1 MCDELS
7 RFVLDFNSYTHTT
20 PAPPYHCPSSP
31 YHLPQMEF
39 LSQEQI
45 AEYQGVFELFDKE
58 KRGTIDFEALKAGM
72 LAMRMHP
79 KDSDVRQ
86 MIKEADVSKT
96 GSIDFTEF
104 VGVLTRKVG
113 KMDTA
118 DEILKAFNTFDR
130 QDRGEIRVEDLK
142 KALMTIGDK
151 LSEKEMREV
160 LKEGADE
167 EGNFNYEKFVQVL
180 VGKRQSSA
188 TA

>member
-1 MCDELS
+1 
-7 RFVLDFNSYTHTT
+7 
-20 PAPPYHCPSSP
+20 
-31 YHLPQMEF
+31 
-39 LSQEQI
+39 
-45 AEYQGVFELFDKE
+45 
-58 KRGTIDFEALKAGM
+58 
-72 LAMRMHP
+72 MHP

-151 LSEKEMREV
+151 LSEKEVLRWSMLFSTLCLCFCLCPLACFLSPFLSQMREV